1 MFLML
6 SVWCLSLL
14 FSRNHLYSH
23 GFIQVAANVLSGGVT
38 SSLFYYM
45 QRGKK
50 NKPSVLL
57 VPAEYSQKRLPV
69 CMGWGEW
76 TVLNQLCDSRN
87 TVLCLTKSQSQTH
100 LCKQNGGV
108 CKQKRYKMGVS
119 QINIMVEIIMTHCDA
134 CYNAITQEVPQEHG
148 GESASPLAHQ
158 MLEIRDQVTFAFVS
172 TLLSTESTLRQIFK
186 QLINMESKQA
196 GRKQGIRFH
205 SSDCLG
211 SLQDTPVP
219 GKNG

>member
-1 MFLML
+1 MCCLAESHPHCSTTCKGERKTNLPCYQFQQKIPRRG
-6 SVWCLSLL
+6 SQFVWV
-14 FSRNHLYSH
+14 
-23 GFIQVAANVLSGGVT
+23 GVSG
-38 SSLFYYM
+38 
-45 QRGKK
+45 
-50 NKPSVLL
+50 
-57 VPAEYSQKRLPV
+57 
-69 CMGWGEW
+69 
-76 TVLNQLCDSRN
+76 QLCDSRN
-87 TVLCLTKSQSQTH
+87 TVLCLTKSQSQMH

-148 GESASPLAHQ
+148 GESASPLVHQ